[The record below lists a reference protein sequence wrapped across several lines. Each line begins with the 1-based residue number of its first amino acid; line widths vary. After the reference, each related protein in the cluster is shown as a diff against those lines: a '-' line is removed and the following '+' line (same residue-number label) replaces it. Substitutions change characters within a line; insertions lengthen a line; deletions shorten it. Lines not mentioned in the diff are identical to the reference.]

1 MLGTKVDT
9 KGIGPAERKAASVVR
24 PRAMGR
30 GEQRVPQRAL
40 RAGGGEA
47 QYEDGEARTGW

>member
-9 KGIGPAERKAASVVR
+9 KGIGPAGREAASVAR
-24 PRAMGR
+24 SMGR
-30 GEQRVPQRAL
+30 GEQRVPQHAL
-40 RAGGGEA
+40 RAGSGEA